1 MPVFWLYTDDY
12 SFPDPSLSNPDGLL
26 ALGGDLAPE
35 RLLEAYK
42 LGIFPWYNSDDPI
55 LWWSPDPRLVLF
67 PQELRIS
74 KSMRPY
80 FNQPKFQISFDQSFS
95 AVMRGCQEMERAHQ
109 AGTWINEDI
118 IEAYTELHHMGHA
131 HSVEVWQ
138 DGQLVGG
145 LYGISLGK
153 FFFGESMF
161 ARASNASKFGFI
173 SLVRWLQAQDFQLID
188 CQQETAHLMSLGARA
203 ISRSEFMA
211 KLQEN
216 LAHHPLQ
223 PGRWSLL

>member
-1 MPVFWLYTDDY
+1 MPVFWLYNDDY
-12 SFPDPSLSNPDGLL
+12 SFPDPALSNPDGLL
-26 ALGGDLAPE
+26 AAGGDLAPE

-80 FNQPKFQISFDQSFS
+80 FNQPKFQLSFDQSFRE
-95 AVMRGCQEMERAHQ
+95 VMRGCQETERTNQ

-118 IEAYTELHHMGHA
+118 IEAYTELHNMGHA

-145 LYGISLGK
+145 LYGICLGK

-161 ARASNASKFGFI
+161 ARAANASKFGFI
-173 SLVRWLQAQDFQLID
+173 SLVRWLQARDFQLID

-203 ISRSEFMA
+203 ISRQDFMA
-211 KLQEN
+211 RLQGN
-216 LAHHPLQ
+216 LAKYPLR
-223 PGRWSLL
+223 PGRWSL